1 MKSRILL
8 ISAIALLPVAC
19 ETAGDGENPNF
30 IRVMVSQEKFVDSD
44 AKELA
49 LEWFEADSIRL
60 FDTDRQGVTVKTNNF
75 TEKNA
80 PEVFFTDKWTAGSP
94 LYMVRPADD
103 AVTCSDNG
111 VEGVVIASEQHL
123 PLRNK
128 IATVPSMGAVTGN
141 STAYRATM
149 KNLTGAVAFAM
160 NDSTVASVTITALG
174 GEPLAGTIDVD
185 YAKLEAGEADFWS
198 LSDGAQGSTS
208 VTAVPME
215 ASDAIS
221 ADMTFY
227 KGTYYANILPQT
239 YSQGLKVV
247 ATFLDGKKSE
257 QIITGGE
264 GGLVV
269 PRSGI
274 VSVAKAMDDTLPD
287 EFEVKID
294 FTGAWPLKE
303 PILAVAKQVQS
314 GSGDKYTYEYTYTN
328 GGSEFSMDLPL
339 YIFGNKGNG
348 YTHTAGSLRMMSK
361 NSRLLIPGI
370 YGRYLKSIKMEV
382 VNTGAKGFEIVSL
395 GWVTLAAGP
404 KDVVVTKPGVL
415 TFPVGDVKTEKNT
428 GYYMRFNVAGS
439 TFISAVTFTY
449 STSLD

>member
-8 ISAIALLPVAC
+8 ISALSLLAVSC
-19 ETAGDGENPNF
+19 ETTNQDVDPNF
-30 IRVMVSQEKFVDSD
+30 IRILVNQEKLVDAD
-44 AKELA
+44 GKEVS

-60 FDTDRQGVTVKTNNF
+60 FDTDRLGVTVRTNNF

-80 PEVFFTDKWTAGSP
+80 PEVFFTPDWTAGTPS
-94 LYMVRPADD
+94 YMARPASD
-103 AVTCSDNG
+103 ALICTESG
-111 VEGVVIASEQHL
+111 VEGIVVEAQQQL
-123 PLRNK
+123 PYKNK
-128 IATVPSMGAVTGN
+128 VGTVPSMGMVTGN
-141 STAYRATM
+141 STAYRASM
-149 KNLTGAVAFAM
+149 KNLTGAVQFAM
-160 NDSTVASVTITALG
+160 TDSTVSSVTITSLG
-174 GEPLAGTIDVD
+174 GEPLAGSIGVD
-185 YAKLEAGEADFWS
+185 YSALENNENGFWN
-198 LSDGAQGSTS
+198 LSESSQGAST

-215 ASDAIS
+215 GS
-221 ADMTFY
+221 AAMSANGTFHKGTFY
-227 KGTYYANILPQT
+227 ATILPQT
-239 YSQGLKVV
+239 YSQGLKLT
-247 ATFLDGKKSE
+247 ATFQDGKTTE
-257 QIITGGE
+257 QVIAGE
-264 GGLVV
+264 DGSLVV

-274 VSVAKAMDDTLPD
+274 VSAAKAMDETLPD

-361 NSRLLIPGI
+361 NSRLLIPAI
-370 YGRYLKSIKMEV
+370 YGRYIKSLKMEV
-382 VNTGAKGFEIVSL
+382 VNTGAKGFEVVKL
-395 GWVTLAAGP
+395 DWNTLVAGP
-404 KDVVVTKPGVL
+404 KDVVVSKPGVL
-415 TFPVGDVKTEKNT
+415 TFPVGDIVTEKNT

-439 TFISAVTFTY
+439 TFISAVTIKY